1 MTDDPTNA
9 ARQARFRKMRAL
21 GYEHVSGWLPPKL
34 AAKFWRMMAET
45 DAAAERAIDAEIE
58 QKVTRMKGKKE

>member
-21 GYEHVSGWLPPKL
+21 GYEHVSGWLAPKQ

-45 DAAAERAIDAEIE
+45 DAAAERAIDAEIDA
-58 QKVTRMKGKKE
+58 RMKGKKE